1 MRKAPRRRGEAWR
14 ADGCMRE
21 AVARLFPLKAEG
33 DQAKGD
39 ADVKW
44 VVAPIKP
51 VCGPSLSR
59 RGRSKGLKRLVDLLR
74 GIKSDQDV
82 SVRYMYSLDRRVDGI
97 CC

>member
-51 VCGPSLSR
+51 VCVRAYLVGAGR
-59 RGRSKGLKRLVDLLR
+59 RGL
-74 GIKSDQDV
+74 
-82 SVRYMYSLDRRVDGI
+82 SVWST
-97 CC
+97 C